1 MFNVIIKNGLVA
13 DGRSGELFCADV
25 AIDGDK
31 IAAVEPNMDPGAGA
45 KVVDATGMVV
55 APGFVDPHSHSDYYL
70 VIDPRARSKIT
81 QGVTT
86 EIGGNCG
93 YAAAPMGGP
102 VLKRRAKDYKEQFGI
117 DVGWSDL
124 ESYFNILGSNG
135 SGVNFAA
142 LIGYNTIRGSVLGE
156 NSSQPD
162 NHGMKSIKEMVGRGL
177 DQGAVGMSVGIVYPP
192 ACFAKPEEFVEA
204 FKEVAERGKVFTSH
218 IRSEGAALL
227 ESLEEVV
234 NVAKASGARLQVSH
248 LKTAG
253 KRNWRKLGE
262 ALALLE
268 SARADGVS
276 LMADR
281 YPYLASNTGLQVVLP
296 DRAFDNGRAN
306 LVAMLGDRRER
317 EKFRE
322 EIIESHPEKEYWESV
337 MVSQVVTDRNKDIE
351 GLTVAQGADKRGKE
365 NIDFIFDLLAE
376 ENTEVEA
383 IFFSMSEPN
392 LDRIIKKP
400 WVVVGSDAGAR
411 AVDGPLALGKPHPRT
426 FGTFPRF
433 FQEFVREKKMFT
445 IPEAVRKTSF
455 DTLEFF
461 GITGR
466 GRIERGYAA
475 DIVVFD
481 PDTIGDTS
489 TYTDPLSYSVGIE
502 QVFVNGVHALK
513 DRIPTDKLGGRVITC
528 P

>member
-1 MFNVIIKNGLVA
+1 MFNMIIKNGLVA
-13 DGRSGELFCADV
+13 DGRSDELFRADV
-25 AIDGDK
+25 AIEGDR
-31 IAAVEPNMDPGAGA
+31 IAAVEPNMDPAAGSRM
-45 KVVDATGMVV
+45 VDATGKVV

-93 YAAAPMGGP
+93 YSAAPMSGP
-102 VLKRRAKDYKEQFGI
+102 VLKRRAGDYKEQFGI
-117 DVGWSDL
+117 DVDWSDI
-124 ESYFNILGSNG
+124 ESYFTTLDSNG
-135 SGVNFAA
+135 AGVNFAA

-162 NHGMKSIKEMVGRGL
+162 GHGMKSLKEMIARGL

-192 ACFAKPEEFVEA
+192 ACFAGAEEFVET
-204 FKEVAERGKVFTSH
+204 FKVVAERGKMFTSH
-218 IRSEGAALL
+218 IRSEGVRLL

-234 NVAKASGARLQVSH
+234 DIAKGSGARLQVSH

-253 KRNWRKLGE
+253 KRNWSKLDK
-262 ALALLE
+262 AFDLLE
-268 SARADGVS
+268 SAMVEGVS

-317 EKFRE
+317 DKFRE
-322 EIIESHPEKEYWESV
+322 EVIESHPEKEYWESV

-351 GLTVAQGADKRGKE
+351 GLTVAQGADKRNKE
-365 NIDFIFDLLAE
+365 EIDFVFDLLAE

-392 LDRIIKKP
+392 LERIIKKP

-433 FQEFVREKKMFT
+433 FREFVREKKMFT
-445 IPEAVRKTSF
+445 IPEAVRKTSS

-489 TYTDPLSYSVGIE
+489 TYTDPLSYSSGIE
-502 QVFVNGVHALK
+502 QVFVNGVHALR
-513 DRIPTDKLGGRVITC
+513 DRVPTERLGGRVITR